1 MIIIVLVW
9 LATCIVGNFATI
21 FDSSNLLLKMM
32 SRLEI
37 LERKSEKYDGL
48 LQENELLKK
57 LISELSTKVHN
68 LEERKGFKDK
78 EEIHNFEKLS
88 SKVNASQSSKGSVG
102 NENLM
107 QIMPMTEA
115 KQSDGTKDNVMLVS
129 HINKRIG
136 RCLYCLRTI
145 ICLLNIL

>member
-1 MIIIVLVW
+1 MIVLFL

-21 FDSSNLLLKMM
+21 FDSSNLLMKMM

-37 LERKSEKYDGL
+37 LQRKSDIYDVL

-57 LISELSTKVHN
+57 LISELTTKVHN
-68 LEERKGFKDK
+68 LEECKGYKNK
-78 EEIHNFEKLS
+78 EEIHNIQWLS
-88 SKVNASQSSKGSVG
+88 SKGNASQSSKGSVG

-136 RCLYCLRTI
+136 RCLN
-145 ICLLNIL
+145 CLLNIL